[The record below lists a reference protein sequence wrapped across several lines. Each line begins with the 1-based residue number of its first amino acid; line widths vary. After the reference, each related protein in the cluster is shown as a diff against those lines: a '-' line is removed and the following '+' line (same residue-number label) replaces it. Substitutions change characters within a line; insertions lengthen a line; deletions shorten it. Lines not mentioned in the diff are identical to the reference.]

1 MDRVG
6 CLGGGEQLQLTDEWQ
21 MKVNLIFKSVA
32 HLKKPFKPLKYIYI
46 DPVYY
51 LNGQNTQMKE
61 PSKHLT
67 GC

>member
-6 CLGGGEQLQLTDEWQ
+6 CLGGGELLQLTDERE
-21 MKVNLIFKSVA
+21 MKVSLIFKSVA
-32 HLKKPFKPLKYIYI
+32 HLKKPFKPPKYIYI

-51 LNGQNTQMKE
+51 LNDQNTQLNE